1 LKANLEHQSVLGQ
14 NIESLISSINL
25 IKVTLKN
32 FLFTLEDRKES
43 ENSNNAGPEVD
54 AKISKLENVVSKL
67 EERLEDLKNFTVKVE
82 PVDPFYA

>member
-1 LKANLEHQSVLGQ
+1 LLLIIDYLILKQKNLCYVLFKDKV
-14 NIESLISSINL
+14 ES
-25 IKVTLKN
+25 
-32 FLFTLEDRKES
+32 LEDRKES

>member
-1 LKANLEHQSVLGQ
+1 
-14 NIESLISSINL
+14 
-25 IKVTLKN
+25 
-32 FLFTLEDRKES
+32 
-43 ENSNNAGPEVD
+43 VD